1 MKKTSPELL
10 KYMIDGIKFVCQ
22 KYKRRSPGSQSERDA
37 QDYFKKELS
46 EFADEVYSEDFT
58 LHPHAFI
65 GFIFYSAIFSLIGVA
80 CYWLSP
86 VSSVL
91 LVAGTVLTLLA
102 VLMFLF
108 EFLFYGEFV
117 DFLFPKRVSR
127 NVFATRKPSGEVK
140 RRIIFGG
147 HTDAS
152 PEWTFSLH
160 GGLPALA
167 AVIGGSIIG
176 MFIIFGSNI
185 AIFVKSLMSDSVVLE
200 GFWKV
205 LGIVNICTIPF
216 IIAIMFFINWRV
228 IVDGAND
235 NLSANYISMAV
246 MKEMAENDFR
256 FENTEVCCLLSG
268 SEEAGLRGAKAFA
281 KKHRQE
287 MLDVE
292 TVFISLDTM
301 REIKEFRINTIGCT
315 GTVHSDE
322 AVGDL
327 LHEAGMNC
335 GVDIP
340 RSELYP
346 GAVDADG
353 FTKYGLRACGFTGVS
368 HDPKTYYH
376 TREDSWDN
384 LSPECLELSLDICRE
399 AARLYDENGGIKK
412 YDDARK

>member
-58 LHPHAFI
+58 LHPHAFM

-91 LVAGTVLTLLA
+91 PVLGTVLTLLA

-185 AIFVKSLMSDSVVLE
+185 AIFVKSLMSDAVALE

-235 NLSANYISMAV
+235 NLRANYISMAV

-384 LSPECLELSLDICRE
+384 ISPECLELSLDICRE

>member
-10 KYMIDGIKFVCQ
+10 KYMVDGIKYVCQ
-22 KYKRRSPGSQSERDA
+22 TYKRRSPGSQSERDA
-37 QDYFKKELS
+37 QDYFKKELAKYS
-46 EFADEVYSEDFT
+46 DEVYSEDFT
-58 LHPHAFI
+58 IHPHAFM
-65 GFIFYSAIFSLIGVA
+65 GFIFYSAIFSLIGIA

-86 VSSVL
+86 LSSVL
-91 LVAGTVLTLLA
+91 PVVGTVLTLLA

-108 EFLFYGEFV
+108 EYLFYGEFV

-167 AVIGGSIIG
+167 AAIGGSIIG
-176 MFIIFGSNI
+176 MFIIFGTNI
-185 AIFVKSLMSDSVVLE
+185 AIFVKSMISEEIAIE
-200 GFWKV
+200 GFWKI
-205 LGIVNICTIPF
+205 LGIVNLCTIPF
-216 IIAIMFFINWRV
+216 IILIMFFINWKV

-246 MKEMAENDFR
+246 LKEMAEEDFR

-268 SEEAGLRGAKAFA
+268 AEEAGLRGAKAFA
-281 KKHRQE
+281 KKHKKE
-287 MLDVE
+287 LLDIE

-327 LHEAGMNC
+327 LHEAGINC

-340 RSELYP
+340 RSEIYP
-346 GAVDADG
+346 GAVDSDG
-353 FTKYGLRACGFTGVS
+353 FTKFGIRACGFTGVS
-368 HDPKTYYH
+368 HDPQTYYH

-384 LSPECLELSLDICRE
+384 ISEECIELSLDICRE
-399 AARLYDENGGIKK
+399 AAKLYDENGGIRK
-412 YDDARK
+412 YVEARK

>member
-58 LHPHAFI
+58 LHPHAFM

-91 LVAGTVLTLLA
+91 PVVGTVLTLLA

-185 AIFVKSLMSDSVVLE
+185 AIFVKSLMSDAVVLE

-246 MKEMAENDFR
+246 MKEMAQNDFR

-384 LSPECLELSLDICRE
+384 ISPECIELSLDICRE

>member
-58 LHPHAFI
+58 LHPHAFM

-91 LVAGTVLTLLA
+91 PVVGTVLTLLA

-185 AIFVKSLMSDSVVLE
+185 AIFVKSLMSDAVVLE

>member
-58 LHPHAFI
+58 LHPHAFM

-91 LVAGTVLTLLA
+91 PVLGTVLTLLA

-185 AIFVKSLMSDSVVLE
+185 AIFVKSLMSDAVVLE

>member
-58 LHPHAFI
+58 LHPHAFM

-91 LVAGTVLTLLA
+91 PVVGTVLTLLA

-185 AIFVKSLMSDSVVLE
+185 AIFVKSLMSDAVVLE

-246 MKEMAENDFR
+246 MKEMAENDIR

-384 LSPECLELSLDICRE
+384 ISPECIELSLDICRE

>member
-1 MKKTSPELL
+1 MKKTSPAML
-10 KYMIDGIKFVCQ
+10 KYMVDGIKYVCQ
-22 KYKRRSPGSQSERDA
+22 KYQKRSPGSQSERDA
-37 QDYFKKELS
+37 QDYFKKELA
-46 EFADEVYSEDFT
+46 EFADDVYSEDFT
-58 LHPHAFI
+58 MHPHAFM
-65 GFIFYSAIFSLIGVA
+65 GFIFYSAIFSLIGIA
-80 CYWLSP
+80 CYWLSTYNSILP
-86 VSSVL
+86 VI
-91 LVAGTVLTLLA
+91 GTVLTLLA

-167 AVIGGSIIG
+167 AVIAGSIIG

-185 AIFVKSLMSDSVVLE
+185 AIFIKSLMTDVSAIE

-287 MLDVE
+287 MLDIE

-340 RSELYP
+340 RSEIYP

-353 FTKYGLRACGFTGVS
+353 FTKYGIRACGFTGVS
-368 HDPKTYYH
+368 HDPQTYYH

-384 LSPECLELSLDICRE
+384 ISPECIELSLDICRE
-399 AARLYDENGGIKK
+399 AARLYDKNGGIKK
-412 YDDARK
+412 YVDGRK

>member
-58 LHPHAFI
+58 LHPHAFM

-91 LVAGTVLTLLA
+91 PVVGTVLTLLA

>member
-1 MKKTSPELL
+1 MKKTSPEML
-10 KYMIDGIKFVCQ
+10 KYMVDGIKYVCQ
-22 KYKRRSPGSQSERDA
+22 KYKKRSPGSQSERDA
-37 QDYFKKELS
+37 QDYFKKELAKYS
-46 EFADEVYSEDFT
+46 DEVYSEDFT
-58 LHPHAFI
+58 LHPHAFM
-65 GFIFYSAIFSLIGVA
+65 GFIFYSAAFSLIGIA
-80 CYWLSP
+80 CFWLSP
-86 VSSVL
+86 ISPALPVI
-91 LVAGTVLTLLA
+91 GTLLTLFA
-102 VLMFLF
+102 VLMFVF
-108 EFLFYGEFV
+108 EFMFYGEFV

-127 NVFATRKPSGEVK
+127 NVFATRKPTGEVK

-160 GGLPALA
+160 GGLPMLALA
-167 AVIGGSIIG
+167 IGGSIIS

-185 AIFVKSLMSDSVVLE
+185 AVFIKSLMSDAIVIE
-200 GFWKV
+200 GFWKI

-216 IIAIMFFINWRV
+216 LILIMFFINWRV

-246 MKEMAENDFR
+246 LKEMADNDFR

-281 KKHRQE
+281 KKHQKE
-287 MLDVE
+287 MLDIE

-315 GTVHSDE
+315 GTVHSNE

-353 FTKYGLRACGFTGVS
+353 FTKYGIRACGFCGVS
-368 HDPKTYYH
+368 HNPQTYYH
-376 TREDSWDN
+376 TREDSWN
-384 LSPECLELSLDICRE
+384 NISEECIELSLDICRE
-399 AARLYDENGGIKK
+399 AAKLYDRNGGIKK
-412 YDDARK
+412 YEDARK

>member
-58 LHPHAFI
+58 LHPHAFM

-91 LVAGTVLTLLA
+91 PVVGTVLTLLA

-384 LSPECLELSLDICRE
+384 ISPECIELSLDICRE

>member
-58 LHPHAFI
+58 LHPHAFM

-91 LVAGTVLTLLA
+91 PVVGTVLTLLA

-185 AIFVKSLMSDSVVLE
+185 AIFVKSLMSDAVVLE

-384 LSPECLELSLDICRE
+384 ISPECIELSLDICRE

>member
-10 KYMIDGIKFVCQ
+10 KYMVDGIKYVCQ
-22 KYKRRSPGSQSERDA
+22 KYQRRSPGSQSERDA
-37 QDYFKKELS
+37 QDYFKKELAK
-46 EFADEVYSEDFT
+46 FADEVYSEDFT
-58 LHPHAFI
+58 LHPHAFM
-65 GFIFYSAIFSLIGVA
+65 GFIFYSAIFSLVGIA
-80 CYWLSP
+80 CYWLSAYSP
-86 VSSVL
+86 VLPV
-91 LVAGTVLTLLA
+91 VGTVLTLLA

-127 NVFATRKPSGEVK
+127 NVFATRKPTGEVK

-160 GGLPALA
+160 GGLPALV

-185 AIFVKSLMSDSVVLE
+185 AIFIKSLITDTVAIE

-205 LGIVNICTIPF
+205 LGIVNLCTIPF

-246 MKEMAENDFR
+246 MKEMAEKDFR

-287 MLDVE
+287 MLDIE

-315 GTVHSDE
+315 GTVHSNE

-353 FTKYGLRACGFTGVS
+353 FTKFGIRACGFTGVS

-384 LSPECLELSLDICRE
+384 ISEDCIELSLDICRE

-412 YDDARK
+412 YEDARK

>member
-58 LHPHAFI
+58 LHPHAFM

-91 LVAGTVLTLLA
+91 PVLGTVLTLLA

-185 AIFVKSLMSDSVVLE
+185 AIFVKSLMSDAVVLE

-368 HDPKTYYH
+368 HDPQTYYH

-384 LSPECLELSLDICRE
+384 ISPECLELSLDICRE

>member
-10 KYMIDGIKFVCQ
+10 KYMVDGIKYVCQ

-46 EFADEVYSEDFT
+46 NFADEVYSEDFT
-58 LHPHAFI
+58 MHPHAFM
-65 GFIFYSAIFSLIGVA
+65 GFIFYSAIFSLVGIA
-80 CYWLSP
+80 CYWLSTYSSILP
-86 VSSVL
+86 VV
-91 LVAGTVLTLLA
+91 GTVLTLLA

-160 GGLPALA
+160 GGLPALV

-185 AIFVKSLMSDSVVLE
+185 AIFIKSLMSEAVAIE

-205 LGIVNICTIPF
+205 LGIVNFCTIPF

-287 MLDVE
+287 MLDIE

-315 GTVHSDE
+315 GTVHSNE

-327 LHEAGMNC
+327 LHEAGVNC

-340 RSELYP
+340 RSEIYP

-353 FTKYGLRACGFTGVS
+353 FTKFGIRACGFTGVS

-384 LSPECLELSLDICRE
+384 ISEDCIELSLDICRE

-412 YDDARK
+412 YEDARK

>member
-10 KYMIDGIKFVCQ
+10 KYMVDGIKYVCQ
-22 KYKRRSPGSQSERDA
+22 NYKRRSPGSQSERDA
-37 QDYFKKELS
+37 QDYFKKELE

-58 LHPHAFI
+58 MHPHAFM
-65 GFIFYSAIFSLIGVA
+65 GFIFYSAVFSLIGVA

-86 VSSVL
+86 VNSVL
-91 LVAGTVLTLLA
+91 PVVGTVLTLLA

-185 AIFVKSLMSDSVVLE
+185 AIFVKSLMSDDVALE
-200 GFWKV
+200 GFWKI
-205 LGIVNICTIPF
+205 LGIVNICVIPF

-287 MLDVE
+287 MLDIE

-384 LSPECLELSLDICRE
+384 IDPDCIELSLDICRE
-399 AARLYDENGGIKK
+399 AARLYDTNGGIKK

>member
-1 MKKTSPELL
+1 MKKTSPAML
-10 KYMIDGIKFVCQ
+10 KYMVDGIKYVCQ
-22 KYKRRSPGSQSERDA
+22 KYQKRSPGSQSERDA
-37 QDYFKKELS
+37 QDYFKKELA

-58 LHPHAFI
+58 MHPHAFM
-65 GFIFYSAIFSLIGVA
+65 GFIFYSAIFSLIGIA
-80 CYWLSP
+80 CYWLSTYNSILP
-86 VSSVL
+86 VI
-91 LVAGTVLTLLA
+91 GTVLTLLA

-167 AVIGGSIIG
+167 AVIAGSIIG

-185 AIFVKSLMSDSVVLE
+185 AIFIKSLMTDVSAIE

-246 MKEMAENDFR
+246 MKEMAESDFR

-287 MLDVE
+287 MLDIE

-340 RSELYP
+340 RSEIYP

-353 FTKYGLRACGFTGVS
+353 FTKYGIRACGFTGVS
-368 HDPKTYYH
+368 HDPQTYYH

-384 LSPECLELSLDICRE
+384 ISPECIELSLDICRE

-412 YDDARK
+412 YVDGRK

>member
-58 LHPHAFI
+58 LHPHAFM

-91 LVAGTVLTLLA
+91 PVLGTVLTLLA

-185 AIFVKSLMSDSVVLE
+185 AIFVKSLMSDAVALE

-246 MKEMAENDFR
+246 MKEMAQNDFR

-353 FTKYGLRACGFTGVS
+353 FTKYGLRACGITGVS
-368 HDPKTYYH
+368 PAPKTYYH

-384 LSPECLELSLDICRE
+384 ISPECIELSLDICRE

>member
-58 LHPHAFI
+58 MHPHAFM

-91 LVAGTVLTLLA
+91 PVLGTVLTLLA

-384 LSPECLELSLDICRE
+384 ISPECLELSLDICRE

>member
-58 LHPHAFI
+58 LHPHAFM

-91 LVAGTVLTLLA
+91 PVLGTVLTLLA

-108 EFLFYGEFV
+108 

-384 LSPECLELSLDICRE
+384 ISPECLELSLDICRE

>member
-58 LHPHAFI
+58 MHPHAFM

-91 LVAGTVLTLLA
+91 PVLGTVLTLLA

-127 NVFATRKPSGEVK
+127 NVLATRKPSGEVK

-185 AIFVKSLMSDSVVLE
+185 AIFVKSLMSDAVVLE

-384 LSPECLELSLDICRE
+384 ISPECIELSLDICRE

>member
-58 LHPHAFI
+58 LHPHAFM

-91 LVAGTVLTLLA
+91 PVVGTVLTLLA

-185 AIFVKSLMSDSVVLE
+185 AIFVKSLMSDAVVLE

-384 LSPECLELSLDICRE
+384 ISPECLELSLDICRE
-399 AARLYDENGGIKK
+399 AARLYDANGGIKK

>member
-10 KYMIDGIKFVCQ
+10 KYMIDGIKYVCQ

-58 LHPHAFI
+58 LHPHAFM

-91 LVAGTVLTLLA
+91 PVVGTVLTLIA

-185 AIFVKSLMSDSVVLE
+185 AIFVKSLMSDAVALE

-384 LSPECLELSLDICRE
+384 ISPECIELSLDICRE
-399 AARLYDENGGIKK
+399 AARLYDENGGIRK

>member
-58 LHPHAFI
+58 LHPHAFM

-91 LVAGTVLTLLA
+91 PVLGTVLTLLA

-185 AIFVKSLMSDSVVLE
+185 AIFVKSLMSDAVVLE

-246 MKEMAENDFR
+246 MKQMAENDFR

-368 HDPKTYYH
+368 HDPQTYYH

-384 LSPECLELSLDICRE
+384 ISPECLELSLDICRE

>member
-91 LVAGTVLTLLA
+91 PVAGTVLTLLA

>member
-1 MKKTSPELL
+1 M
-10 KYMIDGIKFVCQ
+10 
-22 KYKRRSPGSQSERDA
+22 
-37 QDYFKKELS
+37 
-46 EFADEVYSEDFT
+46 
-58 LHPHAFI
+58 
-65 GFIFYSAIFSLIGVA
+65 
-80 CYWLSP
+80 P
-86 VSSVL
+86 VL
-91 LVAGTVLTLLA
+91 GTVLTLLA